1 MRGRASKI
9 SGGVSASERER
20 RRRRPADLPR
30 VRAAAQLLHRPA
42 SMQDPV
48 ALARAIAGAQAQD
61 QYAGPLTFRS
71 RSRSLTAADIDRART
86 EERSLLRTWLMRMTM
101 HLVPSEDAGWLL
113 PLFEPAIEKWS
124 RRRLGQLGMPPSV
137 QGKALQRIERALVA
151 EGPLTRSEAAERVVG
166 AGIEL
171 NTQTRLHIT
180 ILAVTSGV
188 ACLGPDRGQRT
199 CLVLRGDWLGK
210 LPRFDRDAALGELA
224 RRYLRAFGPA
234 TDRDFAYWSGLGLRE
249 VRTGLGMIETELA
262 EARLGDEDE
271 KLLTLKAH
279 KPRLPAAGKIRL
291 LGAFDTYML
300 GYRNRAFAVPPEGV
314 AAVKEGG
321 GGWIRPVI
329 VEDGRVIGGWRLT
342 RQAGGIEVS
351 LNPLRQL
358 SAAARETIEREVV
371 DIGRFEGLPARLAG

>member
-1 MRGRASKI
+1 MR
-9 SGGVSASERER
+9 
-20 RRRRPADLPR
+20 
-30 VRAAAQLLHRPA
+30 
-42 SMQDPV
+42 DPV
-48 ALARAIAGAQAQD
+48 AIARAIAGAQAQD

-71 RSRSLTAADIDRART
+71 RCRGLTAADIDRART
-86 EERSLLRTWLMRMTM
+86 EDRSLLRTWLMRMTM

-113 PLFEPAIEKWS
+113 PLFEPAIETWS
-124 RRRLGQLGMPPSV
+124 RRRLGQLGMPPSL
-137 QGKALQRIERALVA
+137 QRRALRRIERALVA
-151 EGPLTRSEAAERVVG
+151 EGPLTRSEAAARVVG

-171 NTQTRLHIT
+171 NAQTRLHIT

-199 CLVLRGDWLGK
+199 CLVLREDWLGK

-262 EARLGDEDE
+262 EARLGDQ
-271 KLLTLKAH
+271 KMLTLKAH
-279 KPRLPAAGKIRL
+279 KPRLPATGKIRL

-300 GYRNRAFAVPPEGV
+300 GYRSRDFAVPPEGV
-314 AAVKEGG
+314 TAVKEGG

-342 RQAGGIEVS
+342 RQGGAIEVS

-358 SAAARETIEREVV
+358 SSAAREAIETEVE
-371 DIGRFEGLPARLAG
+371 DIGRFEGLPAGLAG